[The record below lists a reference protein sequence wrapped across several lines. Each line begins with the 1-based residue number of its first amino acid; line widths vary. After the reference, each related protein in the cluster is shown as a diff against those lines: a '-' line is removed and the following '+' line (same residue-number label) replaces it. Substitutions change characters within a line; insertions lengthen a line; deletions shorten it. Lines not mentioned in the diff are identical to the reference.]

1 MKLHLL
7 SGGRLRMRKSI
18 FLPAADRAETIDL
31 PVPSALLR
39 HPQGNVL
46 FDTGCHPSVVTDAEA
61 RWGSL
66 ARLMTPVMTADDN
79 VLSGLA
85 CLGLQPDDIDVV
97 ICSHLHP
104 DHCGCNAF
112 FKRATVIMHA
122 REIEAARAP
131 GAQAQGY
138 LAAEWDLPMRIDAV
152 SGADRDLFGDER
164 VVLLH
169 LPGHTP
175 GSMSALIQLDGS
187 GTMLLASDTVSL
199 RETLDQGVI
208 PKNTWNVE
216 ALEKSLAEIRRIAA
230 DGTTV
235 ICGHDD
241 RQWQTLRKGADA
253 YD

>member
-7 SGGRLRMRKSI
+7 SGGRVRMRKSI
-18 FLPAADRAETIDL
+18 FLPAADRAETIEL
-31 PVPSALLR
+31 PVPSALMR

-46 FDTGCHPSVVTDAEA
+46 FDTGCHPSVATAAEA

-66 ARLMTPVMTADDN
+66 ARLMTPVITADDN
-79 VLSGLA
+79 VLAGLA
-85 CLGLQPDDIDVV
+85 CVGLQPDDIDVV
-97 ICSHLHP
+97 VCSHLHP

-112 FKRATVIMHA
+112 FKRATVIVHA

-131 GAQAQGY
+131 GAEAQGY

-152 SGADRDLFGDER
+152 AGSDRDLFGDGR
-164 VVLLH
+164 IVLLH

-175 GSMSALIQLDGS
+175 GTMSALVRLDRS

-199 RETLDQGVI
+199 REALDQGVI

-230 DGTTV
+230 DGAAV

>member
-1 MKLHLL
+1 
-7 SGGRLRMRKSI
+7 
-18 FLPAADRAETIDL
+18 
-31 PVPSALLR
+31 
-39 HPQGNVL
+39 
-46 FDTGCHPSVVTDAEA
+46 
-61 RWGSL
+61 
-66 ARLMTPVMTADDN
+66 MTADNN
-79 VLSGLA
+79 VLAGLA
-85 CLGLQPDDIDVV
+85 CIGLEPDDIDVV
-97 ICSHLHP
+97 VCSHLHP

-112 FKRATVIMHA
+112 FKRATVIIHA

-131 GAQAQGY
+131 GAEAQGY
-138 LAAEWDLPMRIDAV
+138 LAAEWDLPMRIDPV
-152 SGADRDLFGDER
+152 GGSDRDLFGDGR

-175 GSMSALIQLDGS
+175 GSMSALVQLDRS

-199 RETLDQGVI
+199 REALDQGVI
-208 PKNTWNVE
+208 PKNTWNVD

-230 DGTTV
+230 DGAAL